1 MNKCRKR
8 ILSLVLVVCLTAG
21 LTGCTTYTNFKNAFF
36 GTDTV
41 AKEKTIKIGVFEPT
55 SGSMKTQGKEE
66 VMGIELAHDLYP
78 TACGKTVEL
87 VYADNKSDMYEAEA
101 AIQELISSSSPSM
114 ILGSYGET
122 LSLIAGKYIEAA
134 NIPSITIS
142 STNPLITANNPYYF
156 SATYSEARQGDALAD
171 FAYLS
176 QNKDMVATVKL
187 ENDDTATATI
197 KRFTNRMKK
206 LTGNNRCVVGSFTLS
221 TNSTDYTETIEK
233 IRESGA
239 TAVFLAV
246 PPTVAKEFLT
256 QAQEQK
262 LPYMLFLGTRSW
274 GDKDFLE
281 FVKANKQLHIGYP
294 AEQATNNETA
304 MSQKF
309 MEAFRTKYGED
320 AELSQRTVVAFDAYL
335 LAVTAMD
342 RAMQTVRDTDPDTIA
357 QNSATD
363 AEARAKKEAWQVA
376 RETGIPSGT
385 QIKDA
390 LNGIDNFEGA
400 SGVINYKGKN
410 EATKSVS
417 ISHIANGTELPAYVS
432 ES

>member
-206 LTGNNRCVVGSFTLS
+206 LTENNRCVVGSFTLS
-221 TNSTDYTETIEK
+221 TTSADYTETIEK

-246 PPTVAKEFLT
+246 PPTVAKDFLT

-262 LPYMLFLGTRSW
+262 LPYMLFLGTRAW

-342 RAMQTVRDTDPDTIA
+342 RAMQAVRDTDPDTIA

-363 AEARAKKEAWQVA
+363 AEARAKKEAWQVV

>member
-101 AIQELISSSSPSM
+101 AIQELISNSSPSM

-206 LTGNNRCVVGSFTLS
+206 LTENNRCVVGSFTLS
-221 TNSTDYTETIEK
+221 TTSADYTETIEK

-262 LPYMLFLGTRSW
+262 LPYMLFLGTRAW

-357 QNSATD
+357 QNSTTD

-376 RETGIPSGT
+376 REAGIPSGT

>member
-206 LTGNNRCVVGSFTLS
+206 LTENNRCVVGSFTLS
-221 TNSTDYTETIEK
+221 TTSTDYTETIEK

-246 PPTVAKEFLT
+246 PPTVAKAFLT

-262 LPYMLFLGTRSW
+262 LPYMLFLGTRAW

-410 EATKSVS
+410 EPTKSVS

>member
-206 LTGNNRCVVGSFTLS
+206 LTENNRCVVGSFTLS
-221 TNSTDYTETIEK
+221 TTSADYTETIEK

-246 PPTVAKEFLT
+246 PPIVAKDFLT

-342 RAMQTVRDTDPDTIA
+342 RAMQAVRDTDPDTIA

-417 ISHIANGTELPAYVS
+417 INHIANGTELPAYVS

>member
-206 LTGNNRCVVGSFTLS
+206 LTENNRCVVGSFTLS
-221 TNSTDYTETIEK
+221 TTSADYTETIEK

-246 PPTVAKEFLT
+246 PPTVAKDFLT

-262 LPYMLFLGTRSW
+262 LPYMLFLGIRSW

>member
-206 LTGNNRCVVGSFTLS
+206 LTENNRCVVGSFTLS
-221 TNSTDYTETIEK
+221 TTSADYTETIEK

-246 PPTVAKEFLT
+246 PPTVAKDFLT

-262 LPYMLFLGTRSW
+262 LPYMLFLGTRAW

-363 AEARAKKEAWQVA
+363 AEARAKKEAWQAA

>member
-246 PPTVAKEFLT
+246 PPTVAKDFLT

-262 LPYMLFLGTRSW
+262 LPYMLFLGTRAW

-342 RAMQTVRDTDPDTIA
+342 RAMQAVRDTDPDTIA

>member
-101 AIQELISSSSPSM
+101 AIQELISSNSPSM

-206 LTGNNRCVVGSFTLS
+206 LTENNRCVVGSFTLS
-221 TNSTDYTETIEK
+221 TTSTDYTETIEK

-246 PPTVAKEFLT
+246 PPTVAKDFLT

-262 LPYMLFLGTRSW
+262 LPYMLFLGTRAW

-342 RAMQTVRDTDPDTIA
+342 RAMQAVRDTDPDTIA

>member
-66 VMGIELAHDLYP
+66 AMGIELAHDLYP

-206 LTGNNRCVVGSFTLS
+206 LTENNRCVVGSFTLS
-221 TNSTDYTETIEK
+221 TTSTDYTETIEK

-246 PPTVAKEFLT
+246 PPTVAKDFLT

>member
-206 LTGNNRCVVGSFTLS
+206 LTENNRCVVGSFTLS
-221 TNSTDYTETIEK
+221 TTSADYTETIEK

-246 PPTVAKEFLT
+246 PPIVAKDFLT

-262 LPYMLFLGTRSW
+262 LPYMLFLGTRAW

-342 RAMQTVRDTDPDTIA
+342 RAMQAVRDTDPDTIA

-376 RETGIPSGT
+376 RETEIPSGT

>member
-21 LTGCTTYTNFKNAFF
+21 LTGCTTYTNFMNAFF

-206 LTGNNRCVVGSFTLS
+206 LTENNRCVVGSFTLS
-221 TNSTDYTETIEK
+221 TTSADYTETIEK

-262 LPYMLFLGTRSW
+262 LPYMLFLGTRAW

-320 AELSQRTVVAFDAYL
+320 AELSQRTVVAFDASL

>member
-206 LTGNNRCVVGSFTLS
+206 LTENNRCVVGSFTLS
-221 TNSTDYTETIEK
+221 TTSADYTETIEK

-246 PPTVAKEFLT
+246 PPTVAKAFLT

-262 LPYMLFLGTRSW
+262 LPYMLFLGIRAW

>member
-206 LTGNNRCVVGSFTLS
+206 LTENNRCVVGSFTLS

-246 PPTVAKEFLT
+246 PPTVAKAFLT

-262 LPYMLFLGTRSW
+262 LPYMLFLGTRAW

>member
-206 LTGNNRCVVGSFTLS
+206 LTENNRCVVGSFTLS
-221 TNSTDYTETIEK
+221 TTSADYTETIEK

-246 PPTVAKEFLT
+246 PPIVAKDFLT

-320 AELSQRTVVAFDAYL
+320 AELSQRTIVAFDAYL

-342 RAMQTVRDTDPDTIA
+342 RAMQAVRDTDPDTIA

>member
-101 AIQELISSSSPSM
+101 AIQELISSNSPSM

-206 LTGNNRCVVGSFTLS
+206 LTENNRCVVGSFTLS
-221 TNSTDYTETIEK
+221 TTSADYTETIEK

-262 LPYMLFLGTRSW
+262 LPYMLFLGTRAW

-357 QNSATD
+357 QNSAID

>member
-206 LTGNNRCVVGSFTLS
+206 LTENNRCVVGSFTLS
-221 TNSTDYTETIEK
+221 TTSADYTETIEK

-246 PPTVAKEFLT
+246 PPTVAKAFLT

-262 LPYMLFLGTRSW
+262 LPYMLFLGTRAW

-342 RAMQTVRDTDPDTIA
+342 RAMQTVRDTDPDMIA

-363 AEARAKKEAWQVA
+363 AEARAKKEAWQAA

>member
-206 LTGNNRCVVGSFTLS
+206 LTENNRCVVGSFTLS
-221 TNSTDYTETIEK
+221 TTSADYTETIEK

-262 LPYMLFLGTRSW
+262 LPYMLFLGTRAW

-342 RAMQTVRDTDPDTIA
+342 RAMQTVRDTNPDTIA

-363 AEARAKKEAWQVA
+363 AEARAKKEAWQAA

>member
-1 MNKCRKR
+1 MKKRRKR
-8 ILSLVLVVCLTAG
+8 VLSLALAVCLTAG

-101 AIQELISSSSPSM
+101 AIQEMISSSSPSM

-142 STNPLITANNPYYF
+142 STNPLITANNSYYF

-206 LTGNNRCVVGSFTLS
+206 LTENNRCVVGSFTLS
-221 TNSTDYTETIEK
+221 TTSADYTETIEK

-246 PPTVAKEFLT
+246 PPTVAKDFLT

-262 LPYMLFLGTRSW
+262 LPYMLFLGTRAW

-390 LNGIDNFEGA
+390 LNGTDNFEGA

>member
-101 AIQELISSSSPSM
+101 AIQELISSNSPSM

-221 TNSTDYTETIEK
+221 TTSADYTETIEK

-342 RAMQTVRDTDPDTIA
+342 RAMQAVRDTDPDTIA

>member
-206 LTGNNRCVVGSFTLS
+206 LTENNRCVVGSFTLS
-221 TNSTDYTETIEK
+221 TTSADYTETIEK

-246 PPTVAKEFLT
+246 PPTVAKDFLT

-262 LPYMLFLGTRSW
+262 LPYMLFLGTRAW

-281 FVKANKQLHIGYP
+281 FVTANKQLHIGYP

-342 RAMQTVRDTDPDTIA
+342 RAMQAVRDTDPDTIA

>member
-101 AIQELISSSSPSM
+101 AIQELISSNSPSM

-142 STNPLITANNPYYF
+142 STNPLITVNNPYYF

-206 LTGNNRCVVGSFTLS
+206 LTENNRCVVGSFTLS
-221 TNSTDYTETIEK
+221 TTSADYTETIEK

-246 PPTVAKEFLT
+246 PPIVAKDFLT
-256 QAQEQK
+256 QVQEQK
-262 LPYMLFLGTRSW
+262 LPYMLFLGTRAW

-342 RAMQTVRDTDPDTIA
+342 RAMQAVRDTDPDTIA

>member
-262 LPYMLFLGTRSW
+262 LPYMLFLGTRAW

>member
-206 LTGNNRCVVGSFTLS
+206 LTENNRCVVGSFTLS
-221 TNSTDYTETIEK
+221 TTSADYTETIEK

-246 PPTVAKEFLT
+246 PPTVAKDFLT

-262 LPYMLFLGTRSW
+262 LPYMLFLGTRAW

-281 FVKANKQLHIGYP
+281 FVTANKQLHIGYP

-363 AEARAKKEAWQVA
+363 AEARAKKEAWQAA

>member
-206 LTGNNRCVVGSFTLS
+206 LTENNRCVVGSFTLS
-221 TNSTDYTETIEK
+221 TTSADYTETIEK

-262 LPYMLFLGTRSW
+262 LPYMLFLGTRAW

-342 RAMQTVRDTDPDTIA
+342 RAMQAVRDTDPDTIA

-417 ISHIANGTELPAYVS
+417 ISHIANGTELPVYVS

>member
-206 LTGNNRCVVGSFTLS
+206 LTENNRCVVGSFTLS
-221 TNSTDYTETIEK
+221 TTSADYTETIEK

-246 PPTVAKEFLT
+246 PPIVAKDFLT
-256 QAQEQK
+256 QVQEQK
-262 LPYMLFLGTRSW
+262 LPYMLFLGTRAW

-342 RAMQTVRDTDPDTIA
+342 RAMQAVRDTDPDTIA

-363 AEARAKKEAWQVA
+363 AEARAKKEAWQAA

>member
-206 LTGNNRCVVGSFTLS
+206 LTENNRCVVGSFTLS
-221 TNSTDYTETIEK
+221 TTSADYTETIEK

-363 AEARAKKEAWQVA
+363 AEARAKKEAWQAA

>member
-101 AIQELISSSSPSM
+101 AIQELISSNSPSM

-206 LTGNNRCVVGSFTLS
+206 LTENNRCVVGSFTLS
-221 TNSTDYTETIEK
+221 TTSADYTETIEK

-246 PPTVAKEFLT
+246 PPIVAKDFLT

-262 LPYMLFLGTRSW
+262 LPYMLFLGTRAW

-281 FVKANKQLHIGYP
+281 FVKANKQLNIGYP

>member
-176 QNKDMVATVKL
+176 QNKDMVATAKL

-206 LTGNNRCVVGSFTLS
+206 LTENNRCVVGSFTLS
-221 TNSTDYTETIEK
+221 TTSADYTETIEK

-262 LPYMLFLGTRSW
+262 LPYMLFLGTRAW

-357 QNSATD
+357 QNSTTD

-376 RETGIPSGT
+376 REAGIPSGT

>member
-206 LTGNNRCVVGSFTLS
+206 LTENNRCVVGSFTLS
-221 TNSTDYTETIEK
+221 TTSADYTETIEK

-262 LPYMLFLGTRSW
+262 LPYMLFFGTRSW

-342 RAMQTVRDTDPDTIA
+342 RAMQAVRDTDPDTIA

>member
-206 LTGNNRCVVGSFTLS
+206 LTENNRCVVGSFTLS
-221 TNSTDYTETIEK
+221 TTSADYTETIEK

-262 LPYMLFLGTRSW
+262 LPYMLFLGTRAW

-357 QNSATD
+357 QNSTTD

>member
-206 LTGNNRCVVGSFTLS
+206 LTENNRCVVSSFTLS
-221 TNSTDYTETIEK
+221 TTSADYTETIEK

-262 LPYMLFLGTRSW
+262 LPYMLFLGTRAW

-357 QNSATD
+357 QNSTTD

-376 RETGIPSGT
+376 REAGIPSGT

>member
-101 AIQELISSSSPSM
+101 AIQELISSNSPSM

-206 LTGNNRCVVGSFTLS
+206 LTENNRCVVGSFTLS
-221 TNSTDYTETIEK
+221 TTSADYTETIEK

-246 PPTVAKEFLT
+246 PPTVAKDFLT

>member
-142 STNPLITANNPYYF
+142 STNPLITANNSYYF

-171 FAYLS
+171 FTYLS

-221 TNSTDYTETIEK
+221 TTSADYTETIEK

-246 PPTVAKEFLT
+246 PPTVAKAFLT

-262 LPYMLFLGTRSW
+262 LPYMLFLGTRAW

-281 FVKANKQLHIGYP
+281 FAKANKQLHIGYP

>member
-1 MNKCRKR
+1 
-8 ILSLVLVVCLTAG
+8 
-21 LTGCTTYTNFKNAFF
+21 
-36 GTDTV
+36 
-41 AKEKTIKIGVFEPT
+41 
-55 SGSMKTQGKEE
+55 
-66 VMGIELAHDLYP
+66 MGIELAHDLYP

-101 AIQELISSSSPSM
+101 AIQELITNSEPSM

-122 LSLIAGKYIEAA
+122 LSLVAGDYIEAA
-134 NIPSITIS
+134 NIPTITIS
-142 STNPLITANNPYYF
+142 STNPLITANNDYYF
-156 SATYSEARQGDALAD
+156 SATYSETRQGDALAD
-171 FAYLS
+171 FTYLS
-176 QNKDMVATVKL
+176 QNKQTVATVKM

-197 KRFTNRMKK
+197 KRFTNRMKT
-206 LTGNNRCVVGSFTLS
+206 LTGNNHSVVGSFELS
-221 TNSTDYTETIEK
+221 TSSSDYAETIQK
-233 IRESGA
+233 LKDAGA
-239 TAVFLAV
+239 EAVFLAV
-246 PPTVAKEFLT
+246 SPAIAKEFLT
-256 QAQEQK
+256 QAEANG
-262 LPYMLFLGTRSW
+262 LPYTLFLGTRAW
-274 GDKDFLE
+274 DNKEFLD
-281 FVKANKQLHIGYP
+281 FVKSSPKLHIGYP
-294 AEQATNNETA
+294 AEQAASNETA
-304 MSQKF
+304 MSQRF
-309 MEAFRTKYGED
+309 MEAFREKYGED

-357 QNSATD
+357 QNSTTD
-363 AEARAKKEAWQVA
+363 AEARAKKEAWQAA

>member
-206 LTGNNRCVVGSFTLS
+206 LTENNRCVVGSFTLS
-221 TNSTDYTETIEK
+221 TTSTDYTETIEK

-239 TAVFLAV
+239 TAVFLAI
-246 PPTVAKEFLT
+246 PPTVAKAFLT

-262 LPYMLFLGTRSW
+262 LPYMLFLGTRAW

>member
-1 MNKCRKR
+1 MSKCRKR

-206 LTGNNRCVVGSFTLS
+206 LTENNRCVVGSFTLS
-221 TNSTDYTETIEK
+221 TTSADYTETIEK

-262 LPYMLFLGTRSW
+262 LPYMLFLGTRAW

-357 QNSATD
+357 QNSTTD

-376 RETGIPSGT
+376 REAGIPSGT

>member
-171 FAYLS
+171 FTYLS

-206 LTGNNRCVVGSFTLS
+206 LTENNRCVVGSFTLS
-221 TNSTDYTETIEK
+221 TTSADYTETIEK

-246 PPTVAKEFLT
+246 PPIVAKDFLT

-262 LPYMLFLGTRSW
+262 LPYMLFLGTRAW

-417 ISHIANGTELPAYVS
+417 ISHLANGTELPAYVS

>member
-206 LTGNNRCVVGSFTLS
+206 LTENNRCVVGSFTLS
-221 TNSTDYTETIEK
+221 TTSADYTETIEK

-246 PPTVAKEFLT
+246 PPTVAKDFLT

-342 RAMQTVRDTDPDTIA
+342 RAMQTVRDTNPDTIA